1 MFQKINK
8 KREWSID
15 HSLFYAYLEEDSVV
29 LLEESVA
36 FSESLVLVSLV
47 LESLHFDSFFSEE
60 ELEDSV
66 CM

>member
-8 KREWSID
+8 KGVVNRPLS
-15 HSLFYAYLEEDSVV
+15 FYAYLEEDSVV

-47 LESLHFDSFFSEE
+47 LESLDFDSFFSEE
-60 ELEDSV
+60 ALEDSV